1 MNCESQMLRLDGALD
16 ELARIRPRQATIVES
31 RFFGGLE
38 VPEVA
43 ELLEISEA
51 TVVRDWRS
59 AKAWLAQQLRS

>member
-1 MNCESQMLRLDGALD
+1 MLGIDSALD
-16 ELARIRPRQATIVES
+16 ELAKVRPRQAMIVEG

-51 TVVRDWRS
+51 TVVRDWRA
-59 AKAWLAQQLRS
+59 AKAWLAHALRG